1 MASLFTK
8 AFSLALML
16 ALVLNPLQALAV
28 SRDLILVLDNSG
40 SMKKNDPEFLTGV
53 AVRKFLQHIDGD
65 NRIAILIFD
74 QSVRLLMPLTTLTE
88 TSRESF
94 LRHLD
99 KIDFEGLH
107 TDSPAAIERAIYELK
122 INGRRDADR
131 SIVFMTDGIVDTGN
145 EVMDAEK
152 TGWLRNDLAA
162 EAADLGIRIFA
173 IAFTDEADFML
184 IQSLSQR
191 TAGEYFRAYSAG
203 DIESVFRRIMAA
215 LSAEQTLTAK
225 APAAT
230 ELAESYATR
239 SAPLKPAPLPELELP
254 QAAPLPRGG
263 APLAEQPETD
273 APQQATLLPT
283 IDDAATA
290 EPTALPT
297 LPPAEAQL
305 DVITNSK
312 SPQTL
317 EQKVDPTA
325 AETDA
330 AHEGAAAAVAAETT
344 DALTLPGPDVNEAQA
359 TALPAWLLTIFAAG
373 VAAAFLLVTAKR
385 QRNREAAETPAPPE
399 SFPKAFLNDLGGIT
413 ENPSYELGETLTVVG
428 RVEGS
433 EDEGVN
439 YVVIPE
445 PTVGR
450 RHALIEFR
458 NHCFWINDQNS
469 LNGTFINEQ
478 RIDGDT
484 RLTHGDRIRFHC
496 HEFEFLLLD
505 MIESDQT
512 MSGRTVFAEPPRP
525 VDAEQ
530 REPTFTS
537 ADPDSTASS
546 SSRR

>member
-1 MASLFTK
+1 
-8 AFSLALML
+8 ML
-16 ALVLNPLQALAV
+16 ALVLNPLQALAA

-53 AVRKFLQHIDGD
+53 AVRKFLQDIDGD

-88 TSRESF
+88 ISRENF

-99 KIDFEGLH
+99 EIDFQGLH

-122 INGRRDADR
+122 VHGRREADR

-152 TGWLRNDLAA
+152 AGWLRNDLAA
-162 EAADLGIRIFA
+162 EAADLGIRIFG
-173 IAFTDEADFML
+173 IAFTEEADFML

-215 LSAEQTLTAK
+215 LSAKQTLTAK
-225 APAAT
+225 ATAVTDP
-230 ELAESYATR
+230 AESYTTQ

-254 QAAPLPRGG
+254 PAAPLSRGG

-273 APQQATLLPT
+273 ASRQAALLPT

-290 EPTALPT
+290 EAALPT
-297 LPPAEAQL
+297 LSTAETEL
-305 DVITNSK
+305 EVLTNPT
-312 SPQTL
+312 SPHTL
-317 EQKVDPTA
+317 EQNVDTMA
-325 AETDA
+325 AEMGA
-330 AHEGAAAAVAAETT
+330 AHESAADADAAEAA
-344 DALTLPGPDVNEAQA
+344 DALPLAGPDVTEAQA
-359 TALPAWLLTIFAAG
+359 TELPAWLLTIFAAG
-373 VAAAFLLVTAKR
+373 VAVAFLSVTAMR
-385 QRNREAAETPAPPE
+385 RRNREAPEAPAPPE
-399 SFPKAFLNDLGGIT
+399 FFPKAFLNDLGGVT
-413 ENPSYELGETLTVVG
+413 ENPSYELGETLTVIG

-469 LNGTFINEQ
+469 LNGTFINDQ

-484 RLTHGDRIRFHC
+484 RLNHGDRIRFHC

-512 MSGRTVFAEPPRP
+512 MSGRTVFAEPPRSL
-525 VDAEQ
+525 DAER
-530 REPTFTS
+530 REPTFAS
-537 ADPDSTASS
+537 MDPDSAARS

>member
-16 ALVLNPLQALAV
+16 ALALNPLQTLAA

-88 TSRESF
+88 TSRENF
-94 LRHLD
+94 LRYLD
-99 KIDFEGLH
+99 EINFEGRH

-122 INGRRDADR
+122 VNARPEAERLI
-131 SIVFMTDGIVDTGN
+131 IFMTDGIVDTGN

-152 TGWLRNDLAA
+152 AGWLRNDLAS
-162 EAADLGIRIFA
+162 EAAELGIRIFG

-191 TAGEYFRAYSAG
+191 TAGEYFRAYGAG
-203 DIESVFRRIMAA
+203 DIESVFGRIMAA
-215 LSAEQTLTAK
+215 LSRSQTL
-225 APAAT
+225 AA
-230 ELAESYATR
+230 AASAAADSAQSNSTR
-239 SAPLKPAPLPELELP
+239 SAPLKRTPLPELELP
-254 QAAPLPRGG
+254 EAAPLSQSG
-263 APLAEQPETD
+263 APLAEQSETE
-273 APQQATLLPT
+273 APQQATPLPT
-283 IDDAATA
+283 LDDAAAA
-290 EPTALPT
+290 EAMALPT
-297 LPPAEAQL
+297 LEPADAEPDRVASPEPPR
-305 DVITNSK
+305 
-312 SPQTL
+312 TL
-317 EQKVDPTA
+317 E
-325 AETDA
+325 EDA
-330 AHEGAAAAVAAETT
+330 DTLADNAGAANESTPLAVAAEAD
-344 DALTLPGPDVNEAQA
+344 DAPPFAEPEATKPQFAKLPVWPLAMVA
-359 TALPAWLLTIFAAG
+359 FG
-373 VAAAFLLVTAKR
+373 VAAVMLVVTSVRRRRRKAP
-385 QRNREAAETPAPPE
+385 ESAAQEE
-399 SFPKAFLNDLGGIT
+399 SFPKAFLNDLGGVT
-413 ENPSYELGETLTVVG
+413 ENPSYELGEALTVVG

-433 EDEGVN
+433 KDEGVN

-458 NHCFWINDQNS
+458 NHCFWVNDQNS
-469 LNGTFINEQ
+469 LNGTFINDQ

-484 RLTHGDRIRFHC
+484 RLRHGDRIRFHC

-512 MSGRTVFAEPPRP
+512 MSGRTVFAEPLPSA
-525 VDAEQ
+525 DAEQ
-530 REPTFTS
+530 REQTFAST
-537 ADPDSTASS
+537 DPGGAARESN
-546 SSRR
+546 SR